1 MRSRSGPC
9 ACAGGLPRSLVDP
22 RKTSPVVSVDA
33 SLQPG
38 KKLLLPV
45 PGPEGAIRC
54 ADLSLHVA
62 VQGEPLGIKA
72 QAKDV
77 DVDDGNRTVVGGIQI
92 KAANTLASQ
101 GAAQRY
107 AGPAR

>member
-38 KKLLLPV
+38 KKLLCPYLARK
-45 PGPEGAIRC
+45 ERF
-54 ADLSLHVA
+54 VA
-62 VQGEPLGIKA
+62 P
-72 QAKDV
+72 
-77 DVDDGNRTVVGGIQI
+77 TCPYM
-92 KAANTLASQ
+92 SQ
-101 GAAQRY
+101 SRVN
-107 AGPAR
+107 P

>member
-1 MRSRSGPC
+1 
-9 ACAGGLPRSLVDP
+9 
-22 RKTSPVVSVDA
+22 VSVDA

-77 DVDDGNRTVVGGIQI
+77 DDGNRTVVGGIQI

>member
-1 MRSRSGPC
+1 M
-9 ACAGGLPRSLVDP
+9 
-22 RKTSPVVSVDA
+22 
-33 SLQPG
+33 
-38 KKLLLPV
+38 PV

-54 ADLSLHVA
+54 ADLSLHVV